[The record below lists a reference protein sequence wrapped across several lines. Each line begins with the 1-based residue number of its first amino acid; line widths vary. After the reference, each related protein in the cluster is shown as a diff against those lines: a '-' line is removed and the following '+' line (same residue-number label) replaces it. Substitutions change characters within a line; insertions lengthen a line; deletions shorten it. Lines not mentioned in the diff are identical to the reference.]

1 VQRSLRKFRPPPVI
15 LLDSTVTAT
24 YIRLLTDDV
33 SIMQN
38 LQSPLPPADEQST
51 KRAKR
56 PRAAQACD
64 RCRLKKY
71 KCDEQ
76 YPCLHCKSR
85 FLADQA
91 TFQWALTNILQKA
104 TLSACTRAII
114 ESAKAVAQQRE
125 CSTRIMFR
133 LTGPWRP
140 TSHETNLLTTRQLCR
155 RPREKS
161 RGADIT
167 TSCGGGPPSRH
178 IGNISCCP
186 QNPHHSTNSR
196 SRNYSML
203 HAPAWI
209 HTPGNSQNTRG
220 A

>member
-1 VQRSLRKFRPPPVI
+1 MTL
-15 LLDSTVTAT
+15 T
-24 YIRLLTDDV
+24 YIRLFTDDV

-38 LQSPLPPADEQST
+38 LQSPLPPADGQSV

-76 YPCLHCKSR
+76 YPCLHCKSG

-91 TFQWALTNILQKA
+91 TFQRALTKFLQNA

-114 ESAKAVAQQRE
+114 ESAKAVAPQRE
-125 CSTRIMFR
+125 CSIRIMFL

-140 TSHETNLLTTRQLCR
+140 TSHNNSLLTTQQLCG
-155 RPREKS
+155 RPREKG
-161 RGADIT
+161 RGADIK
-167 TSCGGGPPSRH
+167 TSCGGGRPSRH
-178 IGNISCCP
+178 IGNISLRP
-186 QNPHHSTNSR
+186 QNPHHSTSSR
-196 SRNYSML
+196 SRNHPML
-203 HAPAWI
+203 HAPEWI
-209 HTPGNSQNTRG
+209 HTPGSSKNTRG
-220 A
+220 TRGVRRERR